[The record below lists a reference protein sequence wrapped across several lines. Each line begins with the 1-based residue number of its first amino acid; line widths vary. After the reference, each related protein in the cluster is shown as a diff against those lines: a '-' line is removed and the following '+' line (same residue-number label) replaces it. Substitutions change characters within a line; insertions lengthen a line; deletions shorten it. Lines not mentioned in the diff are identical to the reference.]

1 MGREYL
7 VPGPTSY
14 IITAML
20 FWVFVRRTVA
30 PLSALVALV
39 SAYLLLQSSWFWAV
53 SSTLADRLG
62 GVLHDVLI
70 EWFILG
76 R

>member
-1 MGREYL
+1 MA
-7 VPGPTSY
+7 GPSY
-14 IITAML
+14 CVVTPML
-20 FWVFVRRTVA
+20 FHFLFRRRVA
-30 PLSALVALV
+30 LLAALVALAG
-39 SAYLLLQSSWFWAV
+39 AYLALPSSWFWAV

-76 R
+76 G